1 MSIWLQSGQSSFFSG
16 LEKGEKKGCG
26 VWGSWLHGLL
36 NTIHIPVTRHG
47 RRMVLCVSTEDKD
60 GAAEQRSLGSMR
72 GPETA
77 ERIASQGHI
86 E

>member
-1 MSIWLQSGQSSFFSG
+1 MSIWLQLGQSSFFSG
-16 LEKGEKKGCG
+16 LEKGEKKGSG

-36 NTIHIPVTRHG
+36 NTVHLDVTRH
-47 RRMVLCVSTEDKD
+47 RRRTVLCVSTEDKD
-60 GAAEQRSLGSMR
+60 GAAEQRSLGSMC

-86 E
+86 D